1 MPFAIMMFACSY
13 FLYTDGLWSLP
24 GFVCAEVIF
33 LSTIMQ
39 LLVLIDA
46 ITAIKCKTVGKRKVL
61 VNTNIAT
68 GADYESD
75 EDERN
80 LKTKVIRAERVTRGK
95 KGDDVFGVDESE
107 MDDSSMGL
115 K

>member
-1 MPFAIMMFACSY
+1 
-13 FLYTDGLWSLP
+13 
-24 GFVCAEVIF
+24 
-33 LSTIMQ
+33 MQ

-115 K
+115 KSKKSYRSQLSH